1 MYSNMPISTSIHAL
15 PTRLEDLNTLPADQW
30 QAILASPPDQALP
43 WVRTAAELGHAD
55 AQSVLGQWL
64 LEGRGLDKDAEQAL
78 DWFLKAAAQGHP
90 IGMNMAGR
98 CLENGWGTA
107 PDLFGAVAWYKK
119 AASRGLDAGLYNLAN
134 QLAAGHSVPQD
145 HAAAL
150 QLYRQAADQG
160 HAKSMTKI
168 GRYYEDGLVV
178 EQDRD
183 AAFFCYQEGAQGG
196 DFRGQ
201 FNYASMLAERGR
213 LAEALEWLAKVPLT
227 ATKAYLE
234 KTGALLQQSGNAQFQ
249 RVGKLFLQQAGH

>member
-1 MYSNMPISTSIHAL
+1 MYSTMPISTSIRAL
-15 PTRLEDLNTLPADQW
+15 PTSLDALNALSPDQW
-30 QAILASPPDQALP
+30 QAVLASPVAQAVP
-43 WVRTAAELGHAD
+43 WVHAAAELGHAS
-55 AQSVLGQWL
+55 AQAALGQWL
-64 LEGRGLDKDAEQAL
+64 LDGHGMDKNAAQAMQ
-78 DWFLKAAAQGHP
+78 WFLKSAAQGHP
-90 IGMNMAGR
+90 MGMNMAGR
-98 CLENGWGTA
+98 CLENGWGTE

-119 AASRGLDAGLYNLAN
+119 AASLGLDAGLYNLAN

-234 KTGALLQQSGNAQFQ
+234 KTGALLLQSGNAQFQ
-249 RVGKLFLQQAGH
+249 RVGKLFLQHAGH

>member
-1 MYSNMPISTSIHAL
+1 MNCPMPISTETYAAPTSLDAL
-15 PTRLEDLNTLPADQW
+15 NALSPAQW
-30 QAILASPPDQALP
+30 QAILASPPAQALP
-43 WVRTAAELGHAD
+43 WLRAAAELGHAS
-55 AQSVLGQWL
+55 AQAALGQWL
-64 LEGRGLDKDAEQAL
+64 LDGHGMAKDAEQAL
-78 DWFLKAAAQGHP
+78 EWFLKSAAQGHP
-90 IGMNMAGR
+90 MGMNMAGR
-98 CLENGWGTA
+98 CLENGWGTE
-107 PDLFGAVAWYKK
+107 PDLFAAVAWYKK

-178 EQDRD
+178 EQDRE

-201 FNYASMLAERGR
+201 FNYAGMLAERGR
-213 LAEALEWLAKVPLT
+213 LAEALEWLSKVPLT
-227 ATKAYLE
+227 ATKAYLQ
-234 KTGALLQQSGNAQFQ
+234 KTGALLLQSGHAEFQ
-249 RVGKLFLQQAGH
+249 RFGSLFLAHAGR